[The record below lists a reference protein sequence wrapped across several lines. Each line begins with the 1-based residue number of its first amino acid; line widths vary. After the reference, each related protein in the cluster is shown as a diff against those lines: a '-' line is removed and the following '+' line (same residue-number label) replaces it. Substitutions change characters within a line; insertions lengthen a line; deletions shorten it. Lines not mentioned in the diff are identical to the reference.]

1 MFKDTIFTKAAHRTD
16 SGPIQ
21 LQCQSA
27 VPKIIKNCPKFA
39 SKSQKVTTNITQKH
53 KKGTKNNKEMKKEPQ
68 IQTLQKVQKVV
79 KSAKKQIKFY

>member
-53 KKGTKNNKEMKKEPQ
+53 KKRD
-68 IQTLQKVQKVV
+68 
-79 KSAKKQIKFY
+79 KKQQRNEKRTTNSNITKSTKSGQKCKKTN